1 MLSFK
6 SAISLCS
13 FTFIKRLFSSS
24 YISAIRVVSSAY
36 LKLLI
41 RLLNH
46 DDVDGDD
53 GGDDGDE
60 GDGDVMVMVMLRVM
74 MVMVMLVMMGSIS
87 SHPPAPSP
95 EFSFLHRCCPC
106 STDPTIPLLSTYSG
120 FRCHHN
126 P

>member
-13 FTFIKRLFSSS
+13 FTFIKRLLSSS

-60 GDGDVMVMVMLRVM
+60 GDGDGDGDGDVEGDDGDGDAGDDGFYLIPSSCSLPRIQLPPQMLSV
-74 MVMVMLVMMGSIS
+74 
-87 SHPPAPSP
+87 
-95 EFSFLHRCCPC
+95 
-106 STDPTIPLLSTYSG
+106 
-120 FRCHHN
+120 
-126 P
+126 